1 MSKHIITD
9 NNGGKWK
16 VDNVLDTICKEKK
29 HKLKLAEK
37 FFHPVEK
44 LKEFIYEFE
53 KKKLFY
59 NFKEKITNNI
69 IDNKFSIIAEIKQ
82 RSPSAGMIVNPS
94 KYNPVDI
101 AKIYENN
108 KATCLSV
115 LTEETFFNGY
125 EIQIANIKNKKIK
138 LPILCKDFFLTNR
151 QVYSARSNGADAIL
165 IILAALSDRGAD
177 FLYELALK
185 LNMSVI
191 VEVHTV
197 DEAKKA
203 LRFKESLIGIN
214 NRNLKTL
221 ETNINTTYEINN
233 ALVNHAGPLIS
244 ESGIKTKEELLEIN
258 KKTKIKTFLI
268 GESLLKDL
276 EKNSIFSVL

>member
-1 MSKHIITD
+1 MQK
-9 NNGGKWK
+9 NF
-16 VDNVLDTICKEKK
+16 LDTICKDKQ
-29 HKLKLAEK
+29 HKLNLAEK
-37 FFHPVEK
+37 FFQPIEK

-53 KKKLFY
+53 QEKLFY

-69 IDNKFSIIAEIKQ
+69 KDNKFSIIAEIKQ
-82 RSPSAGMIVNPS
+82 RSPSAGMIVHPS
-94 KYNPVDI
+94 KYNPVNI

-115 LTEETFFNGY
+115 LTEETFFNGN

-165 IILAALSDRGAD
+165 IILAAVTDIGAD
-177 FLYELALK
+177 ALYETALK

-197 DEAKKA
+197 EEAKKA
-203 LRFKESLIGIN
+203 LRFKEALIGIN

-221 ETNINTTYEINN
+221 KTEINTTYEINN
-233 ALVNHAGPLIS
+233 ALVNHNGPLIS
-244 ESGIKTKEELLEIN
+244 ESGIKTKEELLEID
-258 KKTKIKTFLI
+258 KKTNIKTFLI
-268 GESLLKDL
+268 GESLLKNPDQ
-276 EKNSIFSVL
+276 NSIFSVL